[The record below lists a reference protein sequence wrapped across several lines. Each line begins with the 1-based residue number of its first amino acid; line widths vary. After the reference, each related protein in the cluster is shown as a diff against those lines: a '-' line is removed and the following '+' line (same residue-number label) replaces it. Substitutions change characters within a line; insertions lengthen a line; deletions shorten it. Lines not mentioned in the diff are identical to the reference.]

1 MKKLLIPVSI
11 FFLIIISSVI
21 FIGGGYIISLAI
33 PLTLFQASILC
44 IGATFVLMFIITTVM
59 VVMVI
64 AGHREWGY
72 GDEEDDYDDEEDDY
86 DDENVEEDETDNST
100 KRKIVD
106 MKTVK
111 IGRNKPCPCGSG
123 KKYKHCCG
131 KQTNTLDH

>member
-44 IGATFVLMFIITTVM
+44 IGATFVLMFIITIFM

-64 AGHREWGY
+64 AGHGEWRY
-72 GDEEDDYDDEEDDY
+72 GDEEDDYDDED
-86 DDENVEEDETDNST
+86 VEEDETDNST

-131 KQTNTLDH
+131 K

>member
-11 FFLIIISSVI
+11 FLLIIISSVI
-21 FIGGGYIISLAI
+21 FIGGGYLISLVI

-44 IGATFVLMFIITTVM
+44 IGATFVLVFIITIVM
-59 VVMVI
+59 VVMVTPE
-64 AGHREWGY
+64 HREWSY
-72 GDEEDDYDDEEDDY
+72 GDEEDDYDDEEDDE
-86 DDENVEEDETDNST
+86 DVEEDETDNTT

-131 KQTNTLDH
+131 K